1 MHNKTPAERAARVPT
16 IHIISDS
23 IGETAQVVARAAA
36 AQFGV
41 TSPHL
46 EIFSK
51 VKSFEEV
58 RGYLLEHARH
68 HEEVLGDDR
77 MLVMYTLVNA
87 DIREPLQGF
96 LAEHP
101 NIVAVDVLTA
111 AVAAVSEMSG
121 MEPVGKPGMLRVV
134 DHNYFKRI
142 GALEFTIA
150 HDDGQNPEDL
160 TKADIVLLGVSRSS
174 KTPLSIYLAQQG
186 LRVANVPLD
195 PTTEPPSQIYDVD
208 RTRLFGLM
216 ITPEVLLDIRRK
228 RIKKAAGKAGGGQF
242 AMLAKNYADPA
253 RLHRRAHRGPRRR
266 GDRPGNPPLLRAQP
280 PLQYRHHRLAAAV
293 PPPAGC
299 STLFPMLVKKVA
311 ETAFAE
317 ALRAGSGQK
326 GAAGC
331 ISFTL
336 GSIGVLIARS

>member
-1 MHNKTPAERAARVPT
+1 M
-16 IHIISDS
+16 
-23 IGETAQVVARAAA
+23 
-36 AQFGV
+36 
-41 TSPHL
+41 
-46 EIFSK
+46 
-51 VKSFEEV
+51 

-216 ITPEVLLDIRRK
+216 ITPEVLLDIRRQ
-228 RIKKAAGKAGGGQF
+228 AHQEGGGEGRRRPVRHAREELRRSGVHLPRPGSQPRPH
-242 AMLAKNYADPA
+242 APA

>member
-1 MHNKTPAERAARVPT
+1 M
-16 IHIISDS
+16 
-23 IGETAQVVARAAA
+23 
-36 AQFGV
+36 
-41 TSPHL
+41 
-46 EIFSK
+46 
-51 VKSFEEV
+51 KSFEEV

-216 ITPEVLLDIRRK
+216 ITPEVLLDIR
-228 RIKKAAGKAGGGQF
+228 AQAHQEGGGE
-242 AMLAKNYADPA
+242 
-253 RLHRRAHRGPRRR
+253 GRRR
-266 GDRPGNPPLLRAQP
+266 PVRHAREELRRSGVHLPRPGSQPAPSCAGLGCIVVHTEGRA
-280 PLQYRHHRLAAAV
+280 V
-293 PPPAGC
+293 E
-299 STLFPMLVKKVA
+299 
-311 ETAFAE
+311 ETAQE
-317 ALRAGSGQK
+317 ILRYYE
-326 GAAGC
+326 
-331 ISFTL
+331 
-336 GSIGVLIARS
+336 RSHPSNTDIID

>member
-216 ITPEVLLDIRRK
+216 TTADVLVGIRQR
-228 RIKKAAGKAGGGQF
+228 RLGNAAVAASQ
-242 AMLAKNYADPA
+242 YADPEYVYEDLERA
-253 RLHRRAHRGPRRR
+253 RALMRKLGAIVIHTENRAVEETAQEILRYYERAHP
-266 GDRPGNPPLLRAQP
+266 Q
-280 PLQYRHHRLAAAV
+280 
-293 PPPAGC
+293 
-299 STLFPMLVKKVA
+299 
-311 ETAFAE
+311 
-317 ALRAGSGQK
+317 
-326 GAAGC
+326 GAD
-331 ISFTL
+331 IV
-336 GSIGVLIARS
+336 IRS

>member
-101 NIVAVDVLTA
+101 HIVAVDVLTA

-150 HDDGQNPEDL
+150 HDDGRNPQEL
-160 TKADIVLLGVSRSS
+160 HQADIVLLGVSRSS
-174 KTPLSIYLAQQG
+174 KTPTSIYLSQQG
-186 LRVANVPLD
+186 YKVANIPLD
-195 PTTEPPSQIYDVD
+195 PTTEPPAELEQVD

-216 ITPEVLLDIRRK
+216 TTPEVLIGIRQR
-228 RIKKAAGKAGGGQF
+228 RLGRASAVASR
-242 AMLAKNYADPA
+242 YADPEYVYRDLEDA
-253 RLHRRAHRGPRRR
+253 RALMRKLGCIVIHTENRAVEETAQEILRYYERAH
-266 GDRPGNPPLLRAQP
+266 PPSAD
-280 PLQYRHHRLAAAV
+280 
-293 PPPAGC
+293 
-299 STLFPMLVKKVA
+299 MI
-311 ETAFAE
+311 
-317 ALRAGSGQK
+317 GS
-326 GAAGC
+326 A
-331 ISFTL
+331 
-336 GSIGVLIARS
+336 

>member
-1 MHNKTPAERAARVPT
+1 M
-16 IHIISDS
+16 
-23 IGETAQVVARAAA
+23 VARAAA

-101 NIVAVDVLTA
+101 HIVAVDVLTA

-195 PTTEPPSQIYDVD
+195 PTTEPPSQIFDVD
-208 RTRLFGLM
+208 RTLYFRAHDHAGGAAGHPPQSAL
-216 ITPEVLLDIRRK
+216 RK
-228 RIKKAAGKAGGGQF
+228 RGGEGRRWAVRHAGEELRRSVHIYRDLEASR
-242 AMLAKNYADPA
+242 ALMPT
-253 RLHRRAHRGPRRR
+253 RLHRRAHRGPRR
-266 GDRPGNPPLLRAQP
+266 GGNRPGDPPLRAQP
-280 PLQYRHHRLAAAV
+280 P
-293 PPPAGC
+293 
-299 STLFPMLVKKVA
+299 SNTD
-311 ETAFAE
+311 
-317 ALRAGSGQK
+317 
-326 GAAGC
+326 
-331 ISFTL
+331 I
-336 GSIGVLIARS
+336 ID

>member
-195 PTTEPPSQIYDVD
+195 PTTPIRSTSTATWKPAAPSGAGSAASSCTPRAAPSRRPPRKSSA
-208 RTRLFGLM
+208 TTSAA
-216 ITPEVLLDIRRK
+216 TPPIPTSSTSCSGSAPGRLLD
-228 RIKKAAGKAGGGQF
+228 F
-242 AMLAKNYADPA
+242 
-253 RLHRRAHRGPRRR
+253 
-266 GDRPGNPPLLRAQP
+266 
-280 PLQYRHHRLAAAV
+280 V
-293 PPPAGC
+293 PNA
-299 STLFPMLVKKVA
+299 
-311 ETAFAE
+311 
-317 ALRAGSGQK
+317 GQK
-326 GAAGC
+326 SGGNCLCGGFEGRFWPKRSRWLHQLHAG
-331 ISFTL
+331 L
-336 GSIGVLIARS
+336 NRSTNRALLNRENSNLL

>member
-1 MHNKTPAERAARVPT
+1 M
-16 IHIISDS
+16 
-23 IGETAQVVARAAA
+23 
-36 AQFGV
+36 
-41 TSPHL
+41 
-46 EIFSK
+46 
-51 VKSFEEV
+51 KSFEEV

-216 ITPEVLLDIRRK
+216 ITPEVLLDIRAQAHQEGGGEGR
-228 RIKKAAGKAGGGQF
+228 GGQF
-242 AMLAKNYADPA
+242 AMLAKNYADPEYIYRDLESQPAPHAPA

>member
-1 MHNKTPAERAARVPT
+1 M
-16 IHIISDS
+16 
-23 IGETAQVVARAAA
+23 
-36 AQFGV
+36 
-41 TSPHL
+41 
-46 EIFSK
+46 
-51 VKSFEEV
+51 
-58 RGYLLEHARH
+58 RGTTRRCS
-68 HEEVLGDDR
+68 GDDR

-216 ITPEVLLDIRRK
+216 ITPEVLLDIR
-228 RIKKAAGKAGGGQF
+228 AQAHQEGGGEGRRRPVRHAREELRRSGVHLPRPGSQPRPH
-242 AMLAKNYADPA
+242 APA

>member
-1 MHNKTPAERAARVPT
+1 M
-16 IHIISDS
+16 
-23 IGETAQVVARAAA
+23 ARAAA

-41 TSPHL
+41 TNPHL

-51 VKSFEEV
+51 VRSFEEV
-58 RGYLLEHARH
+58 RGYLLGHARH
-68 HEEVLGDDR
+68 HAEVLGDDR

-87 DIREPLQGF
+87 EIREPLQVF

-101 NIVAVDVLTA
+101 NIVAVDVLTS

-195 PTTEPPSQIYDVD
+195 PTTEPPSQIFDVD

-242 AMLAKNYADPA
+242 AMLAKNYADPEYIYRDLEA
-253 RLHRRAHRGPRRR
+253 SRALMRRLGCIVVHTEGRA
-266 GDRPGNPPLLRAQP
+266 
-280 PLQYRHHRLAAAV
+280 V
-293 PPPAGC
+293 E
-299 STLFPMLVKKVA
+299 
-311 ETAFAE
+311 ETAQE
-317 ALRAGSGQK
+317 ILRYYE
-326 GAAGC
+326 
-331 ISFTL
+331 
-336 GSIGVLIARS
+336 RSHPSNTDIID

>member
-41 TSPHL
+41 TNPHL

-51 VKSFEEV
+51 VRSFEEV
-58 RGYLLEHARH
+58 RGYLLGHARH
-68 HEEVLGDDR
+68 HAEVLGDDR

-87 DIREPLQGF
+87 EIREPLQVF

-101 NIVAVDVLTA
+101 NIVAVDVLTS

-150 HDDGQNPEDL
+150 HDDGQNPE
-160 TKADIVLLGVSRSS
+160 
-174 KTPLSIYLAQQG
+174 
-186 LRVANVPLD
+186 
-195 PTTEPPSQIYDVD
+195 
-208 RTRLFGLM
+208 
-216 ITPEVLLDIRRK
+216 
-228 RIKKAAGKAGGGQF
+228 
-242 AMLAKNYADPA
+242 
-253 RLHRRAHRGPRRR
+253 
-266 GDRPGNPPLLRAQP
+266 
-280 PLQYRHHRLAAAV
+280 
-293 PPPAGC
+293 
-299 STLFPMLVKKVA
+299 
-311 ETAFAE
+311 
-317 ALRAGSGQK
+317 
-326 GAAGC
+326 
-331 ISFTL
+331 
-336 GSIGVLIARS
+336 